1 MSQDRGPIQVSPND
15 TSALLVWIKD
25 VARQARLAWRLFWD
39 QRVPLWTKLIPPV
52 ALGYVLFPLDIIPDV
67 APGLGQLDDVAV
79 LLIGIK
85 LFIELSPPDVVH
97 EHLRALG
104 ARIKEWRAVEDEE
117 GESSVV
123 IEGEYELKG
132 PETPEG

>member
-1 MSQDRGPIQVSPND
+1 MKEGGPIQVPPND

-52 ALGYVLFPLDIIPDV
+52 ALGYVFFPLDIIPDV
-67 APGLGQLDDVAV
+67 VPGLGQLDDVAV

>member
-1 MSQDRGPIQVSPND
+1 MKEGGPIQVPPND

-52 ALGYVLFPLDIIPDV
+52 ALGYVIFPLDIIPDV

-117 GESSVV
+117 GESSVM

>member
-1 MSQDRGPIQVSPND
+1 MKEGGPIQVPPND
-15 TSALLVWIKD
+15 TSALLVWMKD
-25 VARQARLAWRLFWD
+25 VARQGRLAWRLFWD

-67 APGLGQLDDVAV
+67 VPGLGQLDDVAV
-79 LLIGIK
+79 LLIGVK

>member
-1 MSQDRGPIQVSPND
+1 MKEGGPIQVPPND

-52 ALGYVLFPLDIIPDV
+52 ALGYVFFPLDIIPDV
-67 APGLGQLDDVAV
+67 VPGLGQLDDVAV
-79 LLIGIK
+79 LLIGVK